1 MDLTILAAFVAF
13 FALVL
18 AWLVAPS
25 GVPAPV
31 AIAKPSA
38 AGAAD

>member
-1 MDLTILAAFVAF
+1 MDLTILAAFVGF

-25 GVPAPV
+25 GETVPV
-31 AIAKPSA
+31 ALTKPST
-38 AGAAD
+38 AGVAD

>member
-1 MDLTILAAFVAF
+1 MDLTIVASFVAF

-25 GVPAPV
+25 GITAPV
-31 AIAKPSA
+31 VMAKPST